1 MANSYKN
8 FEFTVTFMKAPA
20 ETIVKLV
27 YSGQF
32 LIIYVAIATGV
43 LKSFTNSS
51 YSYGIYSNNFL
62 ADIALFNVKWL
73 PGLDEYTI
81 NGVVKVYHVLSFKYY
96 YNYSNVL
103 LRAIEAYSVNICCI

>member
-1 MANSYKN
+1 MNG
-8 FEFTVTFMKAPA
+8 PA

-32 LIIYVAIATGV
+32 LIIYIAIVAGD
-43 LKSFTNSS
+43 LKSFTNSY
-51 YSYGIYSNNFL
+51 YSYGIYFNNFP

-73 PGLDEYTI
+73 PGLDEYTT
-81 NGVVKVYHVLSFKYY
+81 NGVVNVYHVLSSKCF

-103 LRAIEAYSVNICCI
+103 LRATEAYSVNIYCI